1 MHLAFGAFFV
11 KAKSLELIFKSKSY
25 LRRMS
30 KFLIAGL
37 GNIGDE
43 YAFTRHNVGFLI
55 ADALA
60 ASLQKEEAKS
70 TSLFKTDR
78 LAFIHETKFKGKGIV
93 IIKPTTYMNL
103 SGKSVNYWLQAEKIP
118 VENLL
123 VVTDD
128 LALPFGTLRLR
139 KKGSDGGHNGLS
151 DIITTLNTQEYAR
164 LRFGIG
170 SEFSK
175 GKQVDYVLGQWDQ
188 EEQKTLQ
195 ERIEKSVQIIKS
207 FVAIGIERTMTDFN
221 KLK

>member
-1 MHLAFGAFFV
+1 MRNNRGFLF
-11 KAKSLELIFKSKSY
+11 LINTGNNNSAKSY

-37 GNIGDE
+37 GNIGEE
-43 YAFTRHNVGFLI
+43 YAFTRHNVGFLV
-55 ADALA
+55 AEALA
-60 ASLQKEEAKS
+60 ASLHKEESPAS
-70 TSLFKTDR
+70 KTFRSDR
-78 LAFIHETKFKGKGIV
+78 LVMLNESKFKGKTLV

-103 SGKSVNYWLQAEKIP
+103 SGKAVNYWLQAEKIP

-123 VVTDD
+123 VITDD

-139 KKGSDGGHNGLS
+139 KKGSNGGHNGLS
-151 DIITTLNTQEYAR
+151 DIIATLNTQEYAR

-175 GKQVDYVLGQWDQ
+175 GKQVDYVLGQWDS
-188 EEQKTLQ
+188 EEQKVLQ
-195 ERIEKSVQIIKS
+195 EKIDTCVQIVKS
-207 FVAIGIERTMTDFN
+207 FISIGIDRTMTDFN